1 MDSKQTITPDARL
14 RRRRR
19 ISEIMASVGMVVIAL
34 SLFLP
39 LLNLLDTS
47 NLQALCWPFAIGTV
61 LFWGARCIDVSAPD
75 DSMRLRRLRRLEF
88 WSGACFGVAAFF
100 WFYHMYKAG
109 PYAGALYI
117 LRDTILFSLAGAVL
131 QLIAS
136 WLIYYRVKKGTR
148 DCFCQRWRL
157 SLNIIRQRNDTRPYH
172 RPRQYNC
179 QDQDS

>member
-61 LFWGARCIDVSAPD
+61 LFWAPGVLMSARRMTVCDCAVCAVWNSGRVPVSGLPHSFGSTICIRPVHT
-75 DSMRLRRLRRLEF
+75 LE
-88 WSGACFGVAAFF
+88 
-100 WFYHMYKAG
+100 
-109 PYAGALYI
+109 LYI
-117 LRDTILFSLAGAVL
+117 
-131 QLIAS
+131 
-136 WLIYYRVKKGTR
+136 Y
-148 DCFCQRWRL
+148 
-157 SLNIIRQRNDTRPYH
+157 
-172 RPRQYNC
+172 
-179 QDQDS
+179 

>member
-61 LFWGARCIDVSAPD
+61 LFWGARCMDVSAPD

-136 WLIYYRVKKGTR
+136 WLIYYRVKKEQGTASAKGGGSR
-148 DCFCQRWRL
+148 
-157 SLNIIRQRNDTRPYH
+157 
-172 RPRQYNC
+172 
-179 QDQDS
+179 